1 MDYDE
6 KNSDELEA
14 ELYSRIHH
22 DKPETIDTVAVAP
35 PPVYN
40 RTVTRHSVVNN
51 NNKMNKKAASTK
63 NRKKAIER
71 CNPNPF
77 AFASAV
83 NNHIPKRFTPYTS
96 YLSQVDS
103 QPIDLPNVQLNDNLP
118 ETVQQPDERRPNPFN
133 KGFNRAEEKIKRF
146 QQMEAKKA
154 HANKVREEIR
164 LRKEDTVNVKQEV
177 EIIETI
183 AKPISVP
190 ESDSDDEV
198 YIYPPEEPTVISSED
213 EDETN
218 APVEKEP
225 DPIDNLQDDCDAIN
239 VDYDKRLSRH
249 DDPFGGIDVAHLNT
263 IISAN
268 PSKNLPPVNE
278 TADHFAKPQRANRNS
293 LKRSYDVSETDFAAT
308 DVYESESSDLPES
321 NAPKGRKVATVLS
334 ESEGSDIDTSKRS
347 KRMRKRRK
355 SGSNRGSDCISSD
368 DSDDDGEA
376 YLEPEKTTRPY
387 YLHRGEGVFNAV
399 TKYSKRVTSRRNDQN
414 RDGNLEAVES
424 SEDSETNGVE
434 EEQENVNWVVTDTVG
449 ETDDIELNN
458 FENLLEIDK
467 SIDENCANVNGEENE
482 SNVDKDDNNGV
493 RSERLVIHPE
503 MGWNNEM
510 KAFYNDSWGGET
522 HNVMAIRKQMPRDSL
537 EWRIDPKDL
546 RSNYN
551 VLKTVKCHNCREN
564 GHRMAFC
571 PQPKKEI
578 ICYTCGVVGH
588 REVRCPNT
596 ICLRCGEKTSSFRRG
611 CERCFRMSH
620 MTCKKC
626 RRRGHFQQNCPDN
639 WRAYHNTTDPTATP
653 VCVPTIQPKRFC
665 SVCAGYGHR
674 AEQCYDFQLF
684 MQDDV
689 ISSDVRQYEKVYD
702 DPPID
707 NSMSTPYS
715 MFENPRENFRF
726 VWNVNEA
733 KDRVYGRFLEATK
746 FQRDAGTA
754 DTKRRQKAK
763 IPKLDE
769 KFVLNPMNA
778 ENIREKP
785 KKQFAKNF
793 YEETL
798 AKNDAEPDVTDS
810 SKSVPI
816 PSVTEDIST
825 EIVNGTLPESE
836 NVDRDVV
843 MKETIELDSAV
854 VNGENPDET
863 LNLEPG
869 ADDKLMQEAIEVD
882 HLRGSVNFS
891 FSKEMDDLERSRA
904 LFNLSFIGSSD
915 HEPQEITPS
924 PTTPTKAHAKKMRKA
939 QEIEQLTEMEIS
951 LNKLRDDIILN
962 VTDASDQSTHFVH
975 DSESKEKEQDR
986 HDAIESPDY
995 IPLPPHI
1002 DSSDLVAASDAAI
1015 SSAPDAPSNSAK
1027 IFLTKQHARLLLS
1040 TDAGNKLLSDASITH
1055 QVKVRM
1061 DWENLGN
1068 VLVVVGATSNQNKFH
1083 ADLIRFLV
1091 EMCKKMRIKNETF
1104 QQIPKSKMALI
1115 RFIREQFALLEQPL
1129 GNVSELYRNMKRNEN
1144 LKSKNGTKNADRA
1157 RKNLN
1162 IILMGRAG
1170 LRDGRLHLAGLE
1182 SNLKFLLNNNKDMM
1196 TRHTREEIYQHY
1208 RYVFSSFEHDD
1219 YPDLISEY
1227 EEMKRSKTFPPLN
1240 IDKNLLEIKISVK
1253 DDANV
1258 DLNRAK
1264 QKLMRTNNDTESQN
1278 ENQESVDDGPATVDA
1293 ISVSEPKTSTP
1304 KTVKREPRTPKQ
1316 HGKSQKQ
1323 DQRTPKQ
1330 ESKAHNVQTEA
1341 VESDGRG
1348 ENSSN
1353 LNENAVWSLKC
1364 KDIVEQCRQKHFKSS
1379 RVVDK
1384 LNTILEK
1391 ASRNELSYADYKN
1404 LERIVNAMNSTIN

>member
-1 MDYDE
+1 M
-6 KNSDELEA
+6 
-14 ELYSRIHH
+14 
-22 DKPETIDTVAVAP
+22 
-35 PPVYN
+35 
-40 RTVTRHSVVNN
+40 
-51 NNKMNKKAASTK
+51 
-63 NRKKAIER
+63 
-71 CNPNPF
+71 
-77 AFASAV
+77 
-83 NNHIPKRFTPYTS
+83 KR
-96 YLSQVDS
+96 L
-103 QPIDLPNVQLNDNLP
+103 
-118 ETVQQPDERRPNPFN
+118 
-133 KGFNRAEEKIKRF
+133 
-146 QQMEAKKA
+146 QQMEVKKA
-154 HANKVREEIR
+154 HAQKVREEIR
-164 LRKEDTVNVKQEV
+164 LRKENSVNIKKAVK
-177 EIIETI
+177 IIETT
-183 AKPISVP
+183 AEPISVP

-198 YIYPPEEPTVISSED
+198 YIYPPEKPTVISSED

-218 APVEKEP
+218 VSVEKEP
-225 DPIDNLQDDCDAIN
+225 EPIDNLHDDCDAIN

-249 DDPFGGIDVAHLNT
+249 DDPFGDIDVARLNA
-263 IISAN
+263 IISAD

-278 TADHFAKPQRANRNS
+278 TADHFAKSQRANRNS
-293 LKRSYDVSETDFAAT
+293 LKRSYDVSETDFT
-308 DVYESESSDLPES
+308 ESSDLPES

-334 ESEGSDIDTSKRS
+334 ESEGSDVDTSKRS

-355 SGSNRGSDCISSD
+355 SGSNRGSDGISSD
-368 DSDDDGEA
+368 DSEDDGEA

-387 YLHRGEGVFNAV
+387 YLRRGEGVFNAV

-414 RDGNLEAVES
+414 RDGNLEAVDS
-424 SEDSETNGVE
+424 SEDSETNGIE
-434 EEQENVNWVVTDTVG
+434 EEQENGNGVVTDTVD
-449 ETDDIELNN
+449 ETDEIELNN
-458 FENLLEIDK
+458 FENLLDVDK
-467 SIDENCANVNGEENE
+467 SIDENCANANVEQNE

-537 EWRIDPKDL
+537 EWRIDPQDL

-564 GHRMAFC
+564 GHRMAYC

-578 ICYTCGVVGH
+578 ICYTCGVAGH

-596 ICLRCGEKTSSFRRG
+596 ICLKCGENTSSFRRG

-639 WRAYHNTTDPTATP
+639 WRAYHNTTDPAATP
-653 VCVPTIQPKRFC
+653 VCVPSIQPKRFC

-689 ISSDVRQYEKVYD
+689 IPSDVKRYEKVYD
-702 DPPID
+702 DPLID

-726 VWNVNEA
+726 VLHVNES

-746 FQRDAGTA
+746 LQRDADTA
-754 DTKRRQKAK
+754 GTKRRRKAK
-763 IPKLDE
+763 IPKLDT
-769 KFVLNPMNA
+769 MNA
-778 ENIREKP
+778 PNIQEKP

-793 YEETL
+793 HEESP
-798 AKNDAEPDVTDS
+798 AKNDAETDPADS

-816 PSVTEDIST
+816 PIVTEEVT
-825 EIVNGTLPESE
+825 TGNVTGTLRESE

-843 MKETIELDSAV
+843 MKEPIETDSAV
-854 VNGENPDET
+854 VNKKNPDEP

-869 ADDKLMQEAIEVD
+869 ADDKLSQEEKT
-882 HLRGSVNFS
+882 LN
-891 FSKEMDDLERSRA
+891 
-904 LFNLSFIGSSD
+904 
-915 HEPQEITPS
+915 
-924 PTTPTKAHAKKMRKA
+924 PTTPNKTHAKKMRKA

-975 DSESKEKEQDR
+975 DSDSNYSFGEYFNESKSKEKEQDR

-1002 DSSDLVAASDAAI
+1002 DSSDLAAASDVAI

-1068 VLVVVGATSNQNKFH
+1068 VLVVVGSTSNQNSFH
-1083 ADLIRFLV
+1083 TDLIRFLV

-1104 QQIPKSKMALI
+1104 QQIPKSKVAMI
-1115 RFIREQFALLEQPL
+1115 RFIIEQFALLEQPL

-1144 LKSKNGTKNADRA
+1144 LKSKNGTENADCA

-1182 SNLKFLLNNNKDMM
+1182 SNLKLLLNNNKDDIM

-1208 RYVFSSFEHDD
+1208 RYVFSPFEHDD
-1219 YPDLISEY
+1219 YPNLISEY

-1253 DDANV
+1253 
-1258 DLNRAK
+1258 
-1264 QKLMRTNNDTESQN
+1264 ESQK
-1278 ENQESVDDGPATVDA
+1278 ENQESIDDMTATVDA
-1293 ISVSEPKTSTP
+1293 ISVPEPKTSTP

-1316 HGKSQKQ
+1316 HGKSPKQ
-1323 DQRTPKQ
+1323 DQRTPRE
-1330 ESKAHNVQTEA
+1330 ESEAHNRQTEA
-1341 VESDGRG
+1341 VESDGLG
-1348 ENSSN
+1348 ENSSK

-1364 KDIVEQCRQKHFKSS
+1364 KDIVERCRQMKHFESS

-1384 LNTILEK
+1384 LNAILEK

-1404 LERIVNAMNSTIN
+1404 LERIVNALNATIN